1 MIFGVGTDI
10 VEVSRIERAVNRTE
24 NFVKKA
30 FTEKEQDYFKL
41 RGNKSETI
49 AGHFAAKEAVSKA
62 LGTGFRK
69 FGLKDIEII
78 NDNLGKPKVILSE
91 KIIQI
96 FELKD
101 FKIHISISH
110 TNSNAIAF
118 VVLEAN

>member
-10 VEVSRIERAVNRTE
+10 VEVSRIERAINRTQ

-49 AGHFAAKEAVSKA
+49 AGYFAAKEAVSKA

-69 FGLKDIEII
+69 FGLRDIEII

-110 TNSNAIAF
+110 TSNNAVAF

>member
-1 MIFGVGTDI
+1 MILGVGTDI
-10 VEVSRIERAVNRTE
+10 VEVSRIEKAINRTE

-30 FTEKEQDYFKL
+30 FTEKEQYYFKL
-41 RGNKSETI
+41 RGDKPETI
-49 AGHFAAKEAVSKA
+49 AGYFAAKEAVSKA

-78 NDNLGKPKVILSE
+78 NDNLGKPEVILSE

-96 FELKD
+96 FELKN